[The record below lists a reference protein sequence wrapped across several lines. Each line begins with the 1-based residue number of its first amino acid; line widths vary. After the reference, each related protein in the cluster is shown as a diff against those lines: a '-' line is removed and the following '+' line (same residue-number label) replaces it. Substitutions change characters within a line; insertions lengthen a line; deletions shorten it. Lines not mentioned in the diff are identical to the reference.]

1 MKNFLL
7 ISLLFSFANKKNS
20 NVYLLSDATNRGFV
34 ENYFSRLSVYGSN
47 PSKANS
53 NELELLNMHYDPD
66 EPNYPNDL
74 GTDVAT
80 TDFSNYLIDIRDVYN
95 HKVNMDYTINSVSA
109 CETTNQGFDFTFVF
123 VTKTMMMVGGIRKI
137 ELLVSVSNSSKG
149 TKIHRVDW
157 LSTEIIKNDEC
168 LTDELK
174 KENKDIIVEATT
186 DKFAEIKKSGDNAFN
201 ANNYRLAKECYEEA
215 LKVKNDSYLLERIKI
230 CNNQITC
237 LTDIKLSDNYS
248 QKKEYKKSIDLL
260 NKIANNCPEYKNNA
274 IEKINLYSDLIK
286 KQNYEHYLKMGD
298 DLFTT
303 QLYTNAKNAYSKALE
318 FSPNDTYLLKQIKI
332 CEGNGVQFIQSEI
345 RKAISLAENGKL
357 ANAFS
362 IFYRYESSN
371 LLDGDNYYFMA
382 MVLDNNDGRVTKLF
396 NLSRKERFHLAKI
409 YCITAMNKGNKNA
422 ENMYFEIF
430 NKKSKRR

>member
-1 MKNFLL
+1 MKTLLFFSFLFLFTNKKTTNADL
-7 ISLLFSFANKKNS
+7 ISEG
-20 NVYLLSDATNRGFV
+20 ATRQFV
-34 ENYFSRLSVYGSN
+34 ESYFSRLSVYGSN

-74 GTDVAT
+74 GNNIAT

-95 HKVNMDYTINSVSA
+95 HKVNMDYTIKNVSA
-109 CETTNQGFDFTFVF
+109 CETSNQGFAFTFVF
-123 VTKTMMMVGGIRKI
+123 VTKTMMMVGNVRKI
-137 ELLVSVSNSSKG
+137 EILVSVSNSSKG

-157 LSTEIIKNDEC
+157 LSTEIIKNDAC
-168 LTDELK
+168 LSNELK
-174 KENKDIIVEATT
+174 KEDKEIIAEATT
-186 DKFAEIKKSGDNAFN
+186 DKFMEIKKNGDNAFST
-201 ANNYRLAKECYEEA
+201 NNYRVAKECYEEA
-215 LKVKNDSYLLERIKI
+215 LKVKNDNYLLEQIKI

-237 LTDIKLSDNYS
+237 QTDIKLAEDYT
-248 QKKEYKKSIDLL
+248 QKKEYKKSINIL
-260 NKIANNCPEYKNNA
+260 NKITSNCPKYKNKA
-274 IEKINLYSDLIK
+274 IEKINFNSDLIK
-286 KQNYEHYLKMGD
+286 KQNYEHYLKIGD

-303 QLYTNAKNAYSKALE
+303 QLYTNAKNAYLKALE
-318 FSPNDTYLLKQIKI
+318 FSPNNDYILKQISI
-332 CEGNGVQFIQSEI
+332 CEGRGAEFIQNEI

-382 MVLDNNDGRVTKLF
+382 MVLDNNDGKVTKLF
-396 NLSRKERFHLAKI
+396 NLTRKERFHLAKI
-409 YCITAMNKGNKNA
+409 YCINAMNKGNINA